1 MSRAAFLSLAAA
13 VALVWIVTAQQW
25 AAVLRQRRGFFA
37 DARLSAGRP
46 SDAGRRH
53 RLERRVRATGPGRQF
68 ADLLT
73 RAAIPVGVVDAIA
86 IVLAAT
92 LTAVLVTDVLFN
104 RIVAVT
110 VALAGPFVV
119 RAGLQALIRRRA
131 RLTIDQLPELS
142 GMLAGSAAA
151 GLSVPIALRL
161 AADDLPEPL
170 AGELRAVL
178 HSISVGTS
186 TDAALE
192 ELARRTPSREMTL
205 FVTTVVV
212 QTRGGGDMV
221 KALRRLT
228 ESLEVRRENAREY
241 ASLTA
246 GSTSTAYLM
255 LVFGVA
261 MTAMLQHAFPGA
273 LDRTLAH
280 GLGRAAVL
288 AAVALYAGGLILVRR
303 VARRPL

>member
-1 MSRAAFLSLAAA
+1 MSRAALLALTGV
-13 VALVWIVTAQQW
+13 VALLWIVTAQQW
-25 AAVLRQRRGFFA
+25 AGILQQRRGFFA
-37 DARLSAGRP
+37 NAHPALARSGRAGLRRRLEQRVSATGV
-46 SDAGRRH
+46 GRR
-53 RLERRVRATGPGRQF
+53 LAGELA
-68 ADLLT
+68 
-73 RAAIPVGVVDAIA
+73 RAAVPVGVLDAVA
-86 IVLAAT
+86 AVLLAT
-92 LTAVLVTDVLFN
+92 LTAVLVADVVFT
-104 RIVAVT
+104 RIVAVA

-119 RAGLQALIRRRA
+119 RAGLQARIRRRA

-151 GLSVPIALRL
+151 GLSVPLALRL

-170 AGELRAVL
+170 AGELRTVL
-178 HSISVGTS
+178 QAISVGTP

-192 ELARRTPSREMTL
+192 DLSRRIPSREMTL

-241 ASLTA
+241 VSLTA

-255 LVFGVA
+255 LFFGVV

-273 LDRTLAH
+273 LDRTLAT

-288 AAVALYAGGLILVRR
+288 TAVALYAGGLVLVRR
-303 VARRPL
+303 AARRPL